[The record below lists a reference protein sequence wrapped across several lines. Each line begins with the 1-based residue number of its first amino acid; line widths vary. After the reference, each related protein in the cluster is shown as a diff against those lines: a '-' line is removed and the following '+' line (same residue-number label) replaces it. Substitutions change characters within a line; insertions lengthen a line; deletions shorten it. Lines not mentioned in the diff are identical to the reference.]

1 MKITTINPI
10 KHYIMAFL
18 CLSILAVAP
27 REFGEEKAFFHG
39 YLIQTP
45 VIKVGLGVNLSD
57 IRIGSS
63 SGMKVYEVN
72 SNYKLLGADQDEVF
86 VKASKEKLTE
96 KFLIQV
102 ARTKDREEAERIATT
117 LREKVENKVYVTED
131 TENEVFKNY
140 QVNLG
145 DFLTRADALSFIK
158 KLNQMGITDTWILR
172 EQITEE
178 ESKPLWILINNELK
192 NLSEDTDL
200 YFIPDSQQSYLSLNG
215 RHYRGIFVL
224 LTTSQ
229 GMALVNIL
237 NIDDYL
243 KSVVPS
249 ELSAYTY
256 GEFEALKAQAVA
268 ARTYALRNLGL
279 NRQLGFDL
287 CDSPKSQ
294 FYQGISAEHP
304 LSSKAVELTKGEVA
318 LYRGRLINALYT
330 STCGG
335 MTEDVENI
343 FEGPSLPYLKSTKCA
358 YEKRNEWLLRSKNVI
373 NPILVNGENISIDIA
388 YLIGLGVIPPKM
400 NADFYEQEASFEEVT
415 DWVNNA
421 AALLGKKNEGFN
433 PVPSSLSLMSFGR
446 LITEVFEQ
454 DGRVA
459 NLLLQSE
466 LSSII
471 KGPQSLTSKDGD
483 HLAYLIQEGVFFSE
497 EEAESLERP
506 LTRAEVAS
514 YLGKVIDSHRDLRQ
528 QGIFYALSGN
538 MIEIEEEEGK
548 KRHQLSPE
556 IFLLRNNGGHASF
569 ASQIDLFGGEEVR
582 FVETEGKVQFLEVIY
597 PPHSNT
603 LDRNSSSHSWQ
614 IRISRESLEKKVNQY
629 YPVGKLVDIF
639 PLKKGSSKRVLEIL
653 IKGEE
658 SQVVVK
664 GLRIRRVFGLRET
677 FFVIDREYDE
687 RGRITYFNFLG
698 RGLGHGVGLCQVGA
712 YGMALAGSKY
722 KDILKKYYRGIKI
735 SKNY

>member
-1 MKITTINPI
+1 MKITTTKPI
-10 KHYIMAFL
+10 KRYVMAFL
-18 CLSILAVAP
+18 SLSIVAAAP
-27 REFGEEKAFFHG
+27 REFSEEKAFFHG

-45 VIKVGLGVNLSD
+45 VVKVGLGVNLSD
-57 IRIGSS
+57 IKIGSS

-72 SNYKLLGADQDEVF
+72 SNYKLLGGDEDEVF

-102 ARTKDREEAERIATT
+102 ARTKDREEAEQIAAA
-117 LREKVENKVYVTED
+117 LRAKMENKIYVAED
-131 TENEVFKNY
+131 TENEIFKNF
-140 QVNLG
+140 QVNIG

-172 EQITEE
+172 EEITEE
-178 ESKPLWILINNELK
+178 ESKPLWILIHNELK

-200 YFIPDSQQSYLSLNG
+200 YFIPGSQQSYLSFNG
-215 RHYRGIFVL
+215 RDYRGIFVL

-229 GMALVNIL
+229 GMVLVNIL
-237 NIDDYL
+237 NLDDYL

-249 ELSAYTY
+249 ELSPYTY

-268 ARTYALRNLGL
+268 ARTYALRNLGM
-279 NRQLGFDL
+279 NKELGFDL

-294 FYQGISAEHP
+294 FYQGMSAEHP
-304 LSSKAVELTKGEVA
+304 LSSEAVELTKGEVA
-318 LYRGRLINALYT
+318 LYGGRLINALYT

-335 MTEDVENI
+335 MTEDAENI
-343 FEGPSLPYLKSTKCA
+343 FEGPSLPYLKSTKCV

-373 NPILVNGENISIDIA
+373 EPILVNGENISADIA
-388 YLIGLGVIPPKM
+388 YLIGLKVIPPKIH
-400 NADFYEQEASFEEVT
+400 ADFYEHEASFEEVT
-415 DWVNNA
+415 AWVSNA
-421 AALLGKKNEGFN
+421 AALLGKKNESFN
-433 PVPSSLSLMSFGR
+433 PEPSSLNLMSFGR
-446 LITEVFEQ
+446 LIIEVFEQ
-454 DGRVA
+454 DSRVA
-459 NLLLQSE
+459 DLLLQSE
-466 LSSII
+466 LSSVM
-471 KGPQSLTSKDGD
+471 KGPHSLTSEDGD
-483 HLAYLIQEGVFFSE
+483 HLAYLVQEGMFFSE
-497 EEAESLERP
+497 EEAESFERA
-506 LTRAEVAS
+506 LTRGEVTS
-514 YLGKVIDSHRDLRQ
+514 YLGKIIDGYRDLRQ

-548 KRHQLSPE
+548 KRYQLSPE
-556 IFLLRNNGGHASF
+556 IFLLRNNGGHSSF

-582 FVETEGKVQFLEVIY
+582 FVETDGKVQFLEVIY

-614 IRISRESLEKKVNQY
+614 IRISGESLERKINQY
-629 YPVGKLVDIF
+629 YPVGKLVDIV
-639 PLKKGSSKRVLEIL
+639 PLKRGSSKRILEIL

-658 SQVVVK
+658 SEVVVK

-677 FFVIDREYDE
+677 FFVIDKEYDGQ
-687 RGRITYFNFLG
+687 GRITYFNFLG

-722 KDILKKYYRGIKI
+722 KDILKNYYRGIKI
-735 SKNY
+735 SKIY